1 MGDRQDSCTD
11 PERGVSLIVNHAPD
25 GNEEIEGRCAGGEEV
40 AQETNE
46 IVETHTLVYS
56 DEHGQ
61 E

>member
-1 MGDRQDSCTD
+1 
-11 PERGVSLIVNHAPD
+11 VSLIVNHAPD